1 MFTTYMRVRTTS
13 SMRAPAFFSA
23 DSMLCSVCR
32 ACAYAPPSI
41 TLPSS
46 PVAVVP
52 ETCTTLPI
60 RTAREYPTS
69 GSHFVS
75 LAIFFRSIL
84 RPDAGFRSSVCP
96 DERKPASGRN
106 MERKK
111 IASDTKW
118 EPLVGY
124 SRAVRMGNVVHVSGT
139 TATGEDG
146 KVIEG
151 GAYAQARQTLHNI
164 ESALKKA
171 GARMEDVVRT
181 RMYVVNIAR
190 YWEQIGRAHGEV
202 FRAIRPAATMVEVRA
217 LIDPKMLVEI
227 EAEAIVS
234 G

>member
-1 MFTTYMRVRTTS
+1 MKRRDFLAGT
-13 SMRAPAFFSA
+13 
-23 DSMLCSVCR
+23 
-32 ACAYAPPSI
+32 
-41 TLPSS
+41 
-46 PVAVVP
+46 
-52 ETCTTLPI
+52 
-60 RTAREYPTS
+60 
-69 GSHFVS
+69 S
-75 LAIFFRSIL
+75 LAV
-84 RPDAGFRSSVCP
+84 GSSVCP

-190 YWEQIGRAHGEV
+190 DWEQIGRAHGEV

-227 EAEAIVS
+227 EAEAIV
-234 G
+234 GG

>member
-1 MFTTYMRVRTTS
+1 MKRRDFLAGT
-13 SMRAPAFFSA
+13 
-23 DSMLCSVCR
+23 
-32 ACAYAPPSI
+32 
-41 TLPSS
+41 
-46 PVAVVP
+46 
-52 ETCTTLPI
+52 
-60 RTAREYPTS
+60 
-69 GSHFVS
+69 S
-75 LAIFFRSIL
+75 LAV
-84 RPDAGFRSSVCP
+84 GSSVCP

-124 SRAVRMGNVVHVSGT
+124 SRAVRMGNVVQ
-139 TATGEDG
+139 
-146 KVIEG
+146 VIEG

-190 YWEQIGRAHGEV
+190 DWEQIGRAHGEV